1 MRVHQNT
8 KTNTK
13 TRQNNGVRG
22 TASRLNICTLSS
34 ANSPHRR
41 ANSAKKTNCLSLTA
55 LCVMMGLTLWAC
67 LLHQRQPSKSKQTIS
82 CRGSCSISISASQK
96 RACTRDINT
105 KRNYLKY
112 QDILSSR
119 RDDEFESERVNRNNI
134 PRKIENRLSS
144 NSEIKSHKVRSLK
157 ILERSPTIL
166 NPPSHKSLVFVP
178 PVFTM
183 AKKRRKTVKSE
194 EDSESEE
201 KQELSPAQEEPT
213 ANRKKA
219 KRRKTVKNPPP
230 GDETDSENDEL
241 SPVRKTDTTK
251 NSRLRSQKIKA
262 RRCPNIHKITTNDGR
277 KMVVRKDI
285 SFKKKSKPGLGEN
298 KECRRGDMMVVNR
311 CQDRKY
317 VGKLI
322 RPVV

>member
-1 MRVHQNT
+1 
-8 KTNTK
+8 
-13 TRQNNGVRG
+13 
-22 TASRLNICTLSS
+22 L
-34 ANSPHRR
+34 ANP
-41 ANSAKKTNCLSLTA
+41 
-55 LCVMMGLTLWAC
+55 
-67 LLHQRQPSKSKQTIS
+67 
-82 CRGSCSISISASQK
+82 
-96 RACTRDINT
+96 
-105 KRNYLKY
+105 
-112 QDILSSR
+112 
-119 RDDEFESERVNRNNI
+119 
-134 PRKIENRLSS
+134 
-144 NSEIKSHKVRSLK
+144 KVRTHSDK
-157 ILERSPTIL
+157 IASTENLD
-166 NPPSHKSLVFVP
+166 FVP
-178 PVFTM
+178 PDFMM
-183 AKKRRKTVKSE
+183 AKKRSKTVKSE
-194 EDSESEE
+194 EDSESE

-213 ANRKKA
+213 ASRRKA

-230 GDETDSENDEL
+230 GDDTDSENDEL
-241 SPVRKTDTTK
+241 SPVRKTETMK